1 MSCVYFDLFLGC
13 ICFILLSLVRSLAS
27 SLAWTHTIIGESKT
41 ILCMPY
47 VISQS
52 VRIFIFRSFYR
63 RHFAFS
69 FHFFLPFHFI
79 FLFFLYLVVAS
90 LLCVMHTIWDV
101 MMIFRKT
108 KWISLYF
115 VFFFFFFCSCT
126 PWRMNSIYLLFD
138 EILYQYLSHKM
149 YDMHNIKVS
158 IADGT
163 RHYITFCECII
174 VNWTNRLMRY
184 CGTSKT
190 GCDNKKM
197 NMNIHE

>member
-13 ICFILLSLVRSLAS
+13 ICFILLSLVRSLAR
-27 SLAWTHTIIGESKT
+27 SLELTPLLGNLRLFCVCLTSFPKVCVFSYLDHFTVV
-41 ILCMPY
+41 IL
-47 VISQS
+47 
-52 VRIFIFRSFYR
+52 RS
-63 RHFAFS
+63 
-69 FHFFLPFHFI
+69 HFI
-79 FLFFLYLVVAS
+79 FFFLSILFFYFFLYLVVAS